1 MLLIKDIKIYNP
13 EYIGKKDILICNS
26 KIELIKKNIDNLPVE
41 PKVINGNNLILIP
54 GLIDQH
60 VHVTGGGGEGGFHT
74 RTPEIQLSELISAGI
89 TTVVGLL
96 GTDSITR
103 TVENLYAK
111 ISSLNEEGISSYML
125 TGSYDYPSPTITG
138 KVENDIVFIKEI
150 LGLKLAISDHRSP
163 NVSVEDLSK
172 IASKV
177 RVSSMVAGKPGI
189 ITLHIGDE
197 GTGLKPI
204 LEVVNK
210 NILPIKMFKPTH
222 VNRNP
227 NLLEEGFE
235 YLKLGGYVDY
245 TCGLNDNYRPGT
257 CILEAIDRGLDL
269 EYITISS
276 DGQGSW
282 SNYDEFG
289 NLKKIGVSSVKNIF
303 DEFVYMVK
311 ELNIPLEKSLKFF
324 TSNVSKSLGLF
335 PDKGFIAEKSDAD
348 ILLLDKNSMN
358 IHTVIAN
365 GEILMEDGILKKQGT
380 YESII

>member
-1 MLLIKDIKIYNP
+1 
-13 EYIGKKDILICNS
+13 
-26 KIELIKKNIDNLPVE
+26 
-41 PKVINGNNLILIP
+41 
-54 GLIDQH
+54 
-60 VHVTGGGGEGGFHT
+60 
-74 RTPEIQLSELISAGI
+74 
-89 TTVVGLL
+89 
-96 GTDSITR
+96 
-103 TVENLYAK
+103 
-111 ISSLNEEGISSYML
+111 ML

-138 KVENDIVFIKEI
+138 EVNKDIIFIKEV

-163 NVSVEDLSK
+163 NISIEDLSK

-177 RVSSMVAGKPGI
+177 RVSSMIAGKSGI
-189 ITLHIGDE
+189 VTLHIGDE

-257 CILEAIDRGLDL
+257 CILESIKRGLDL
-269 EYITISS
+269 ENITISS

-282 SNYDEFG
+282 SKYDEFG
-289 NLKKIGVSSVKNIF
+289 NLEKIGVSSVKNIF
-303 DEFVYMVK
+303 DEFKYMVT
-311 ELNIPLEKSLKFF
+311 ELNIPLESSLKFF

-335 PDKGFIAEKSDAD
+335 PSKGYIGENSDAD
-348 ILLLDKNSMN
+348 ILLLNKNSLD

-365 GEILMEDGILKKQGT
+365 GKILMEDGILKKQGT
-380 YESII
+380 YEDII